1 MTETITFPNGH
12 YSYHQTFTEIVRFIN
27 NNEVNN
33 YEYKMIAKVAM
44 DFETKNMGRMVWMG
58 NWQTELHDFVS
69 SSDLIVPTVTVNVTI
84 KSKLLNSDDKRTFP
98 ATESGYNDLNQ
109 YLRNVRRLYTTA
121 VGRDISLKMGTGII
135 DQQKDKTG
143 SLLITIL

>member
-12 YSYHQTFTEIVRFIN
+12 YSYHQTFTEIARFIN

-44 DFETKNMGRMVWMG
+44 DFETKNKGRIVWMG
-58 NWQTELHDFVS
+58 NWQAELQDFVL
-69 SSDLIVPTVTVNVTI
+69 SSDLIVPTVTVTVTI
-84 KSKLLNSDDKRTFP
+84 RSKALNSDDKRTFP
-98 ATESGYNDLNQ
+98 STESGYSDLNA

-121 VGRDISLKMGTGII
+121 VGKDTTLKMGTGIV
-135 DQQKDKTG
+135 QQQMDKTG
-143 SLLITIL
+143 SLSITIL

>member
-27 NNEVNN
+27 NYEVNN

-69 SSDLIVPTVTVNVTI
+69 SSDLVVPTVTVNVTI